1 MSAKID
7 RERQKG
13 RNREKVSVQCSRH
26 GQSVSQTDDES
37 LGITSDKRRV
47 DVDADAP
54 RVLETL
60 IHSASFGRV
69 TDPNPC
75 LPSSCFFQC
84 PILRRSLFSS
94 LETLVT
100 MTSHT
105 DYKWISETLNRP
117 TISCT
122 PLAHR
127 HAAVPLIRD
136 PRC

>member
-37 LGITSDKRRV
+37 LGITSDKRHV

-84 PILRRSLFSS
+84 PILRRGLFSS